1 MEYGHLKVFEEIPG
15 YQTVCNFRSGE
26 NVIPEHFR
34 DTCDYLG
41 PVPEWPPDYR

>member
-26 NVIPEHFR
+26 NVIP
-34 DTCDYLG
+34 
-41 PVPEWPPDYR
+41 